1 MLNIDTLYEEWRNEA
16 IQEGREEEQA
26 RQRSL
31 ILRLLTR
38 RIGVL
43 SDEWCDR
50 VRSLSMEQIEILGEA
65 LLDFQGAED
74 FRVWLERM
82 I

>member
-1 MLNIDTLYEEWRNEA
+1 MLNIDVLYEEWRNQ
-16 IQEGREEEQA
+16 IVQEGES

-31 ILRLLTR
+31 ILRQLTR

-43 SDEWCDR
+43 SDEWSDR

-65 LLDFQGAED
+65 LLDFQGPED
-74 FRVWLERM
+74 FRVLLER
-82 I
+82 IV

>member
-1 MLNIDTLYEEWRNEA
+1 MSCLIIDTLYEEWRNEP

-31 ILRLLTR
+31 LLRLLTR

-43 SDEWCDR
+43 PDEWCDR
-50 VRSLSMEQIEILGEA
+50 VRSLSMEQIERLGEA
-65 LLDFQGAED
+65 LLNFQVAED
-74 FRVWLERM
+74 FRVW
-82 I
+82 